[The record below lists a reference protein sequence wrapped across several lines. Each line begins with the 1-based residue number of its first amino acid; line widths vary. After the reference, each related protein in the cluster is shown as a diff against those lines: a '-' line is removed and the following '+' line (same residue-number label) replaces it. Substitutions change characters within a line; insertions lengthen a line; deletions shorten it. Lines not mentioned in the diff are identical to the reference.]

1 MEVKMDTIIKKT
13 LDFTEKDIPNYEPYL
28 MLGGGTPG
36 VNLIRGEN
44 IYVYDINGNKYLDC
58 TSQSWALLLGYNN
71 PEINQA
77 VKEQI
82 ELSNH
87 FHTGFYTV
95 PRYLLA
101 KKLADIFPD
110 KMNRVLFTIGGGA
123 TIEAALKVAIL
134 NRPDAH
140 NFISL
145 YGGYH
150 GTSFMTTGASLTG
163 TYAYGKYLGGA
174 SLAHFSQNFI
184 RVPAPYYYHPYFE
197 VSDPNDRDEVDR
209 KCLEA
214 LSMQIKYGSTGPVCA
229 MVMEPLQA
237 SGGQVIFSKNYL
249 QGVRDICTE
258 HNIILIWDCIQTAF
272 GRLGDWSAAN
282 HYGITPDIMVL
293 GKSMGAGYPINAIV
307 ISDDIKGVEMNGIDL
322 HTFGNNQVSQV
333 AALKQIEIIERDS
346 ILSNVK
352 EVGNYL
358 KENLISMQKDWPQMG
373 EVRAIGFHIGI
384 DLVKDPGTREPDYEG
399 CTAMRNKGFEN
410 GIIFGVG
417 GCGKG
422 KNVLKIKPPLITT
435 KEQADDIL
443 ERYETTIKQVYQL

>member
-1 MEVKMDTIIKKT
+1 MDTIIKQILNFKQ
-13 LDFTEKDIPNYEPYL
+13 KDLPKHEPYL
-28 MLGGGTPG
+28 MMGGGTPG
-36 VNLIRGEN
+36 VNLVKGEN
-44 IYVYDINGNKYLDC
+44 IYVYDINGNKYIDC
-58 TSQSWALLLGYNN
+58 TSQSWALHLGYNH
-71 PEINQA
+71 PDINQA

-82 ELSNH
+82 DLSNH
-87 FHTGFYTV
+87 FHTGFYTI
-95 PRYLLA
+95 PRYILA
-101 KKLADIFPD
+101 KKIAEIFPE

-123 TIEAALKVAIL
+123 TIEAALKVAII
-134 NRPDAH
+134 NRPQAH

-163 TYAYGKYLGGA
+163 TFAYDKYLGGA
-174 SLAHFSQNFI
+174 TLAHHSQNFI

-197 VSDPNDRDEVDR
+197 VNDPDDTDEVDR

-214 LSMQIKYGSTGPVCA
+214 LKMQIKYGSTGPVCA

-249 QGVRDICTE
+249 QGVRDICTK

-272 GRLGDWSAAN
+272 GRIGDWSAAN

-307 ISDDIKGVEMNGIDL
+307 ISDDIKGVAMNGIDL

-333 AALKQIEIIERDS
+333 AALKQIEVIERDN

-352 EVGNYL
+352 EVGGYIRDSL
-358 KENLISMQKDWPQMG
+358 VSIQKNWPQMG
-373 EVRAIGFHIGI
+373 EIRGLGFHIGI
-384 DLVKDPGTREPDYEG
+384 DLVKDRDTREPDYSG
-399 CTAMRNKGFEN
+399 CSAMRNKGFDN
-410 GIIFGVG
+410 GIIFGLG
-417 GCGKG
+417 GSGKG

-435 KEQADDIL
+435 KDQADDIL
-443 ERYETTIKQVYQL
+443 ERYETTLKQVFK

>member
-1 MEVKMDTIIKKT
+1 MDPLIKKI
-13 LDFTEKDIPNYEPYL
+13 LDFRKEDVSDYEPYL

-36 VNLIRGEN
+36 VNLVRGEN
-44 IYVYDINGNKYLDC
+44 IYVYDIDGNKYIDC
-58 TSQSWALLLGYNN
+58 TSQSWALHLGFAH
-71 PEINQA
+71 PEINQV

-101 KKLADIFPD
+101 KRIAGILPK

-123 TIEAALKVAIL
+123 SVEAALKVAII
-134 NRPDAH
+134 NRPEAH

-163 TYAYGKYLGGA
+163 TFAYDKYLGGA
-174 SLAHFSQNFI
+174 TLAHFAQNFI
-184 RVPAPYYYHPYFE
+184 RVPAPYYYRPYFE
-197 VSDPNDRDEVDR
+197 VSDRDDRDEVDR

-214 LSMQIKYGSTGPVCA
+214 LEMQIKYGSTGPVCA

-249 QGVRDICTE
+249 AGVKNICTK
-258 HNIILIWDCIQTAF
+258 HGIILIWDCIQTAF
-272 GRLGDWSAAN
+272 GRIGEWSAAN
-282 HYGITPDIMVL
+282 YYGITPDIMVL
-293 GKSMGAGYPINAIV
+293 GKSMGSGYPINAVV

-333 AALKQIEIIERDS
+333 AALKQIEIIERDK
-346 ILSNVK
+346 ILNNVK
-352 EVGNYL
+352 DVGGYL
-358 KENLISMQKDWPQMG
+358 KEELTVLQKEYPQIG
-373 EVRAIGFHIGI
+373 EIRALGFHIGL
-384 DLVKDPGTREPDYEG
+384 DMVKDPETRKPDYNG
-399 CTAMRNKGFEN
+399 CTALRKIGFKN

-417 GCGKG
+417 GSGKG

-435 KEQADDIL
+435 KQQADDIL
-443 ERYETTIKQVYQL
+443 ERFTATLKEVHG

>member
-1 MEVKMDTIIKKT
+1 MDPLIKKI
-13 LDFTEKDIPNYEPYL
+13 LDFKKEDIPTYESYL

-36 VNLIRGEN
+36 VNLVRGEN
-44 IYVYDINGNKYLDC
+44 IYVYDIDGNKYIDC
-58 TSQSWALLLGYNN
+58 TSQSWALHLGFAH
-71 PEINQA
+71 PEINQV

-101 KKLADIFPD
+101 KRIAGILPK

-123 TIEAALKVAIL
+123 SVEAALKVAII
-134 NRPDAH
+134 NRPNAH

-163 TYAYGKYLGGA
+163 TFAYGKYLGGA
-174 SLAHFSQNFI
+174 TLAHFAQNFI
-184 RVPAPYYYHPYFE
+184 RVPAPYYYRPYFE
-197 VSDPNDRDEVDR
+197 VSDRDDRDEVDR

-214 LSMQIKYGSTGPVCA
+214 IEMQIKYGSTGPVCA

-249 QGVRDICTE
+249 AGVKNICTK
-258 HNIILIWDCIQTAF
+258 HGIILIWDCIQTAF
-272 GRLGDWSAAN
+272 GRIGEWSAAN
-282 HYGITPDIMVL
+282 YYGITPDIMVL
-293 GKSMGAGYPINAIV
+293 GKSMGSGYPINAVV

-333 AALKQIEIIERDS
+333 AALKQINR
-346 ILSNVK
+346 K
-352 EVGNYL
+352 
-358 KENLISMQKDWPQMG
+358 
-373 EVRAIGFHIGI
+373 R
-384 DLVKDPGTREPDYEG
+384 
-399 CTAMRNKGFEN
+399 
-410 GIIFGVG
+410 
-417 GCGKG
+417 
-422 KNVLKIKPPLITT
+422 
-435 KEQADDIL
+435 
-443 ERYETTIKQVYQL
+443 

>member
-1 MEVKMDTIIKKT
+1 MDPLIRKI
-13 LDFTEKDIPNYEPYL
+13 LDFKKEDVPDYEPYL

-36 VNLIRGEN
+36 VNLVRGEN
-44 IYVYDINGNKYLDC
+44 IYVYDIDGNKYIDC
-58 TSQSWALLLGYNN
+58 TSQSWALHLGFAH
-71 PEINQA
+71 PEINQV

-101 KKLADIFPD
+101 KRIAGILPK

-123 TIEAALKVAIL
+123 SIEAALKVAII

-163 TYAYGKYLGGA
+163 TFAYDKYLGGA
-174 SLAHFSQNFI
+174 TLAHFAQNFI
-184 RVPAPYYYHPYFE
+184 RVPAPYYYRPYFE
-197 VSDPNDRDEVDR
+197 VSDRDDRGEVDR

-214 LSMQIKYGSTGPVCA
+214 LEMQIKYGSTGPVCA

-249 QGVRDICTE
+249 AGVKDICTK
-258 HNIILIWDCIQTAF
+258 HGIILIWDCIQTAF
-272 GRLGDWSAAN
+272 GRIGEWSAAN
-282 HYGITPDIMVL
+282 YYGITPDIMVL
-293 GKSMGAGYPINAIV
+293 GKSMGSGYPINAVV

-333 AALKQIEIIERDS
+333 AALKQIEIIERDK
-346 ILSNVK
+346 ILDNVK
-352 EVGNYL
+352 DVGGYL
-358 KENLISMQKDWPQMG
+358 KEELTVLQKEYPQIG
-373 EVRAIGFHIGI
+373 EIRALGFHIGL
-384 DLVKDPGTREPDYEG
+384 DMVKDPETRKPDYDG
-399 CTAMRNKGFEN
+399 CTALRKIGFKN

-417 GCGKG
+417 GSGKG

-435 KEQADDIL
+435 KAQADAIL
-443 ERYETTIKQVYQL
+443 ERFAATLKEIYG